1 MTKTQ
6 TIWNR
11 FRQLPRAVQWAG
23 LAAIGIGLFLLYD
36 EHVRPI
42 TTTWHDHADEMLT
55 EVGEA
60 AKSENRSRQLRAMR
74 EPILGLGAVET
85 PSNEAQ
91 GSNALNDAVNEVLK
105 RHSVTRD
112 SFNLRGATR
121 LPRNTLSKII
131 QTNQLVQRI
140 TGDFRFDAA
149 PDEAVAIIAELE
161 SSPVIEAISSLRITR
176 VSGTRKVTVDLTVE
190 AWVVSAEPRK
200 RMGGV

>member
-11 FRQLPRAVQWAG
+11 FRQLPRAVQWAS

-36 EHVRPI
+36 QHVRPI
-42 TTTWHDHADEMLT
+42 TTSWHDHADEILK

-60 AKSENRSRQLRAMR
+60 ARSENRSRQLRAMR

-85 PSNEAQ
+85 PGNEAQ

-105 RHSVTRD
+105 RHTVARD

-121 LPRNTLSKII
+121 LPRNTLSQII
-131 QTNQLVQRI
+131 QPNQLVQRI

-161 SSPVIEAISSLRITR
+161 SSPMIEAISSVRITR

-190 AWVVSAEPRK
+190 AWIVSAEPRK

>member
-36 EHVRPI
+36 QHVRPI
-42 TTTWHDHADEMLT
+42 TTIWNDHANEMLK

-60 AKSENRSRQLRAMR
+60 ARSENRSRQLRAMQ

-85 PSNEAQ
+85 PGNEAQ

-121 LPRNTLSKII
+121 LPRNTLSQII

-140 TGDFRFDAA
+140 TGDFRFDAT

-161 SSPVIEAISSLRITR
+161 SSPVIEAISSVRITR

-190 AWVVSAEPRK
+190 AWIVSTEPRK

>member
-105 RHSVTRD
+105 RHNVTRD

-121 LPRNTLSKII
+121 LPRSTLSQII

-140 TGDFRFDAA
+140 TGDLRFDAA
-149 PDEAVAIIAELE
+149 PDEAIAIIAELE
-161 SSPVIEAISSLRITR
+161 SSPMIEAISSVRITR
-176 VSGTRKVTVDLTVE
+176 VSGPRKVTVDLTVE
-190 AWVVSAEPRK
+190 AWIVSAEPRR

>member
-1 MTKTQ
+1 MTKTH

-11 FRQLPRAVQWAG
+11 FRQLPRAAQWAG

-36 EHVRPI
+36 QYVRPI
-42 TTTWHDHADEMLT
+42 TTDWHDHANEMLK

-60 AKSENRSRQLRAMR
+60 ARSEHRSRQLRAMR
-74 EPILGLGAVET
+74 EPIWGLGAVET
-85 PSNEAQ
+85 PGKEAQ
-91 GSNALNDAVNEVLK
+91 GSNALNDALNDVLK

-121 LPRNTLSKII
+121 LPRNTLSQII
-131 QTNQLVQRI
+131 QPNQLVQRI

-161 SSPVIEAISSLRITR
+161 SSPVIEAISSVRITR

-190 AWVVSAEPRK
+190 AWIVSAEPRR

>member
-11 FRQLPRAVQWAG
+11 FRQLPRAVQWAS

-36 EHVRPI
+36 KHVRPI
-42 TTTWHDHADEMLT
+42 TTTWHDHANEMLE

-74 EPILGLGAVET
+74 DPIQGLGAVET
-85 PSNEAQ
+85 PGKEAQ
-91 GSNALNDAVNEVLK
+91 GSNALNDAVNDVLK
-105 RHSVTRD
+105 RHNVTRD

-121 LPRNTLSKII
+121 LPRNTLSQII
-131 QTNQLVQRI
+131 QPNQLVQRI

-161 SSPVIEAISSLRITR
+161 SSPMIEAISSLRITR

-190 AWVVSAEPRK
+190 AWIVSAEPRK

>member
-105 RHSVTRD
+105 RHNVTRD

-121 LPRNTLSKII
+121 LPRSTLSQII

-149 PDEAVAIIAELE
+149 PDEAIAIIAELE
-161 SSPVIEAISSLRITR
+161 SSPMIEAISSVRITR

-190 AWVVSAEPRK
+190 A
-200 RMGGV
+200 

>member
-85 PSNEAQ
+85 PGNEAQ

-105 RHSVTRD
+105 RHNVTRD

-121 LPRNTLSKII
+121 LPRSTLSHII

-149 PDEAVAIIAELE
+149 PDEAIAIIAELE
-161 SSPVIEAISSLRITR
+161 SSPMIEAISSVRITR

-190 AWVVSAEPRK
+190 AWIVSAEPRR

>member
-11 FRQLPRAVQWAG
+11 FRQLPRAMQWAG

-36 EHVRPI
+36 QHVRPI
-42 TTTWHDHADEMLT
+42 TTTWHDHANEMLQ

-60 AKSENRSRQLRAMR
+60 ARSENRSRQLRAMR

-85 PSNEAQ
+85 PGNEAQ
-91 GSNALNDAVNEVLK
+91 GSNALNDTINEVLK

-121 LPRNTLSKII
+121 LPRSTLSQII
-131 QTNQLVQRI
+131 RTNQLVKRI
-140 TGDFRFDAA
+140 TGDLRFDAP

-161 SSPVIEAISSLRITR
+161 SSPVIEAISSVRITR

-190 AWVVSAEPRK
+190 AWIVSAEPRR

>member
-11 FRQLPRAVQWAG
+11 FRQLPRAAQWAS
-23 LAAIGIGLFLLYD
+23 LAAIGIGLFLLHDKY
-36 EHVRPI
+36 VRPI
-42 TTTWHDHADEMLT
+42 TTTWNDNANERLK
-55 EVGEA
+55 EVGVA
-60 AKSENRSRQLRAMR
+60 AMSENRSRQLRAMR

-85 PSNEAQ
+85 PGNEAQ

-121 LPRNTLSKII
+121 LPRRTLSQII

-140 TGDFRFDAA
+140 TGDLRFDAA

-161 SSPVIEAISSLRITR
+161 SSPVIEAISSVRITR
-176 VSGTRKVTVDLTVE
+176 VSGTRKVTVDPTVE
-190 AWVVSAEPRK
+190 AWIVSAEPRK

>member
-23 LAAIGIGLFLLYD
+23 LAAIGISLFLLYE

-42 TTTWHDHADEMLT
+42 TTTWHDHADEMLK

-60 AKSENRSRQLRAMR
+60 ARSENRSRQLQAMR
-74 EPILGLGAVET
+74 EPIQGLGAVET
-85 PSNEAQ
+85 PGNEAK

-121 LPRNTLSKII
+121 LPRNTLSQII
-131 QTNQLVQRI
+131 QPNQLVQRI

-149 PDEAVAIIAELE
+149 PDEAIAIIAELE
-161 SSPVIEAISSLRITR
+161 SSPVIEAISSVRITR

-190 AWVVSAEPRK
+190 AWIVSAEPRK

>member
-105 RHSVTRD
+105 RHNVTRD

-121 LPRNTLSKII
+121 LPRSTLSQII

-149 PDEAVAIIAELE
+149 PDEAIAIIAELE
-161 SSPVIEAISSLRITR
+161 SSPMIEAISSVRITR

-190 AWVVSAEPRK
+190 AWIVSAEPRR

>member
-11 FRQLPRAVQWAG
+11 FRQLPRAAQWAG
-23 LAAIGIGLFLLYD
+23 LAAIGIGFFLLYD
-36 EHVRPI
+36 QHVRPI
-42 TTTWHDHADEMLT
+42 TTTWHDHADEMLK

-60 AKSENRSRQLRAMR
+60 ARSENRSRQLRAMR

-85 PSNEAQ
+85 PGNEAQ

-121 LPRNTLSKII
+121 LPRTTLSQII
-131 QTNQLVQRI
+131 QPNQLVQRI

-161 SSPVIEAISSLRITR
+161 SSPVIEAISSVRITR

-190 AWVVSAEPRK
+190 AWIVSAEPRR

>member
-42 TTTWHDHADEMLT
+42 TTTWHDHADEMLK

-60 AKSENRSRQLRAMR
+60 ARSENRSRQLRTMR

-85 PSNEAQ
+85 PGNEAQ

-105 RHSVTRD
+105 RHNVTRD

-121 LPRNTLSKII
+121 LPRSTLSQII

-149 PDEAVAIIAELE
+149 PDEAIAIIAELE
-161 SSPVIEAISSLRITR
+161 SSPMIEAISSVRITR

-190 AWVVSAEPRK
+190 AWIVSAEPRR

>member
-11 FRQLPRAVQWAG
+11 FRQLPRAVQWAS
-23 LAAIGIGLFLLYD
+23 LAAIGIGFFLLYD

-42 TTTWHDHADEMLT
+42 TTTWHDHADEMLK

-60 AKSENRSRQLRAMR
+60 ARSENRSRQLRTMR

-105 RHSVTRD
+105 RHNVTR
-112 SFNLRGATR
+112 
-121 LPRNTLSKII
+121 
-131 QTNQLVQRI
+131 
-140 TGDFRFDAA
+140 
-149 PDEAVAIIAELE
+149 
-161 SSPVIEAISSLRITR
+161 
-176 VSGTRKVTVDLTVE
+176 
-190 AWVVSAEPRK
+190 
-200 RMGGV
+200 

>member
-85 PSNEAQ
+85 PGNEAQ

-105 RHSVTRD
+105 RHNVTRD

-121 LPRNTLSKII
+121 LPRSTLSQII

-140 TGDFRFDAA
+140 TGDLRFDAA
-149 PDEAVAIIAELE
+149 PDEAIAIIAELE
-161 SSPVIEAISSLRITR
+161 SSPMIEAISSVRITR

-190 AWVVSAEPRK
+190 AWIVSAEPRR

>member
-11 FRQLPRAVQWAG
+11 FRQLPRAVQWAS

-42 TTTWHDHADEMLT
+42 TTTWHDHADEMLK

-60 AKSENRSRQLRAMR
+60 ARSENRSRQLRAMR

-105 RHSVTRD
+105 RHNVTRD

-121 LPRNTLSKII
+121 LPRSTLSQII

-149 PDEAVAIIAELE
+149 PDEAIAIIAELE
-161 SSPVIEAISSLRITR
+161 SSPMIEAISSVRITR

-190 AWVVSAEPRK
+190 AWIVSAEPRR

>member
-42 TTTWHDHADEMLT
+42 TTTWHDHADEMLK
-55 EVGEA
+55 EVGVA
-60 AKSENRSRQLRAMR
+60 AMSENRSRQLRTMR

-85 PSNEAQ
+85 PGNEAQ
-91 GSNALNDAVNEVLK
+91 GSNALNDAVNDVLK

-121 LPRNTLSKII
+121 LPRRTLSQII

-140 TGDFRFDAA
+140 TGDLRFDAA

-161 SSPVIEAISSLRITR
+161 SSPVIEDISSVRITR

-190 AWVVSAEPRK
+190 AWIVSAEPRK

>member
-23 LAAIGIGLFLLYD
+23 LAAIGIGFFLLYD
-36 EHVRPI
+36 QHVRPI
-42 TTTWHDHADEMLT
+42 TTTWHDHADEMLK

-60 AKSENRSRQLRAMR
+60 ARSENRSRQLRAMQ

-85 PSNEAQ
+85 PGNEAR

-105 RHSVTRD
+105 RHSVSRD

-121 LPRNTLSKII
+121 LPRNTLSQII
-131 QTNQLVQRI
+131 QPNQLVQRI

-161 SSPVIEAISSLRITR
+161 SSPVIEAISSVRITR

-190 AWVVSAEPRK
+190 AWIVSPEPRK

>member
-42 TTTWHDHADEMLT
+42 TTTWHDHADEMLK

-60 AKSENRSRQLRAMR
+60 AKSENRSRQLRAIR

-85 PSNEAQ
+85 PGNEAQ

-105 RHSVTRD
+105 RHNVTRD

-121 LPRNTLSKII
+121 LPRSTLSQII

-149 PDEAVAIIAELE
+149 PDEAIAIIAELE
-161 SSPVIEAISSLRITR
+161 SSPMIEAISSVRITR

-190 AWVVSAEPRK
+190 AWIVSAEPRR

>member
-42 TTTWHDHADEMLT
+42 TTTWHDHADEMLK

-60 AKSENRSRQLRAMR
+60 AKSENRSRQLRAIR
-74 EPILGLGAVET
+74 EPILGLGGVET
-85 PSNEAQ
+85 PGNEAQ

-105 RHSVTRD
+105 RHNVTRD

-121 LPRNTLSKII
+121 LPRSTLSQII

-149 PDEAVAIIAELE
+149 PDEAIAIIAELE
-161 SSPVIEAISSLRITR
+161 SSPMIEAISSVRITR

-190 AWVVSAEPRK
+190 AWIVSAEPRR

>member
-11 FRQLPRAVQWAG
+11 FRQLPRAVQWAS
-23 LAAIGIGLFLLYD
+23 LAAIGIGLFLLHD
-36 EHVRPI
+36 QHVRPI
-42 TTTWHDHADEMLT
+42 TTTWHDQADEMLK

-60 AKSENRSRQLRAMR
+60 ARSENRSRQLRAMR
-74 EPILGLGAVET
+74 EPILGLGAVEL
-85 PSNEAQ
+85 PGKEAQ

-105 RHSVTRD
+105 RHTVARD

-121 LPRNTLSKII
+121 LPRNTLSQII
-131 QTNQLVQRI
+131 QPNQLVQRI

-161 SSPVIEAISSLRITR
+161 SSPMIEAISSVRITR

-190 AWVVSAEPRK
+190 AWIVSAEPRK

>member
-11 FRQLPRAVQWAG
+11 FRQLPRALQWAS

-36 EHVRPI
+36 QHVRPI
-42 TTTWHDHADEMLT
+42 TTTWHDHADEMLK

-60 AKSENRSRQLRAMR
+60 ARSENRSRQLRAMR

-85 PSNEAQ
+85 PGNEAQ
-91 GSNALNDAVNEVLK
+91 GSNSLNDAVNEVLK

-121 LPRNTLSKII
+121 LPRNTLSQII
-131 QTNQLVQRI
+131 QPNQLVQRI

-161 SSPVIEAISSLRITR
+161 SSPMIEAISSLRITR

-190 AWVVSAEPRK
+190 AWIVSAEPRK